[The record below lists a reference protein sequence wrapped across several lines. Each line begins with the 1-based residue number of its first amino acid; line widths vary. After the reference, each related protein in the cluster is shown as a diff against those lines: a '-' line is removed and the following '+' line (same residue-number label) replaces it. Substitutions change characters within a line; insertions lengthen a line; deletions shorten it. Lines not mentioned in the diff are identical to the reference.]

1 MPEQEK
7 EETYRKV
14 NLVGLSFLAL
24 GVGLFTGLGAVA
36 FRALVSL
43 VHNLFFLGEFSIEY
57 DSNQLTEPGPWG
69 ALFILAPILGGMGV
83 VYLVKNYAPEARGHG
98 IPEVMDAIY
107 HREGRVRP
115 IVAVVKSLAS
125 ALSIGS
131 GASVGREGP
140 IVQIGA
146 ALGSSFAQLIRLP
159 SWQRITLL
167 AAGAG
172 AGIAATFNTPLGGV
186 LFTLELMLPEV
197 SPRTF
202 LPVVI
207 ATGSAAYVG
216 RLFFGLQPAFLV
228 ALVPI
233 PNEQAV
239 DVVSLLGFVVLGVLC
254 GLAAWGFI
262 RTLVFFEEQF
272 PRRVGNEYLRN
283 AIGMGMVGLMGYLF
297 VLGFGHYFVN
307 GVGYGTIQAI
317 LQGHMT
323 EIGLLALLCV
333 AKVLA
338 TSISLGAGASGG
350 VFAPSLFIGATL
362 GGAFGALMLTI
373 WPGHEVT
380 VAEYAMVGMA
390 AVVGGGTGATMTA
403 ITMVFEMTRDYN
415 IIIPLI
421 MAVALAVGVRRGLMS
436 ENIYTMKLVRR
447 GRRIP
452 KDRYSNA
459 YLVRSAREVMDK
471 SVSVMAADTPVEQ
484 AITFAAEGGSARFVI
499 VREDDRI
506 VGVVPFDSRIGMRD
520 TQGETPVNIRDLAI
534 TDYVLVRENNI
545 LEDVMRRIRKRNAT
559 LALVIKDKPGVPR
572 PADILGVIGKPQ
584 LADAILKTQ
593 IG

>member
-1 MPEQEK
+1 MLERDEDG
-7 EETYRKV
+7 YRRV
-14 NLVGLSFLAL
+14 NLAGLSLLAL
-24 GVGLFTGLGAVA
+24 AVGLFTGLGAVA

-43 VHNLFFLGEFSIEY
+43 VHNIFFLGEFSFAY

-69 ALFILAPILGGMGV
+69 AFFILAPVIGGLGV

-98 IPEVMDAIY
+98 VPEVMDAIY
-107 HREGRVRP
+107 HKEGRVRP
-115 IVAVVKSLAS
+115 IVAVIKSLAS

-146 ALGSSFAQLIRLP
+146 ALGSSFAQSIALP

-186 LFTLELMLPEV
+186 LFTVELMLPEI

-228 ALVPI
+228 ALAPI
-233 PNEQAV
+233 PSEQAV
-239 DVVSLLGFVVLGVLC
+239 DLVNLSAFVALGLLC
-254 GLAAWGFI
+254 GIASWGFI
-262 RTLVFFEEQF
+262 RTLVFCEEQF
-272 PRRVGNEYLRN
+272 PKRFENEYVRN
-283 AIGMGMVGLMGYLF
+283 IVGMSMVGLMGYLF
-297 VLGFGHYFVN
+297 VLWGGHYFVN
-307 GVGYGTIQAI
+307 GVGYGTIQNI
-317 LQGHMT
+317 LQGHLDT
-323 EIGLLALLCV
+323 ILLLGLLCV
-333 AKVLA
+333 AKLLA

-350 VFAPSLFIGATL
+350 VFAPSLFIGSTL
-362 GGAFGALMLTI
+362 GGAFGAFMLI
-373 WPGHEVT
+373 VWPEHGAT
-380 VAEYAMVGMA
+380 VAEYALVGMA
-390 AVVGGGTGATMTA
+390 AVVGGATGASMTA

-421 MAVALAVGVRRGLMS
+421 MAVAVAVGVRRTLLS

-459 YLVRSAREVMDK
+459 YLVRACHEVMDR
-471 SVSVMAADTPVEQ
+471 SVAVMASDTPIEQ
-484 AITFAAEGGSARFVI
+484 ALTYVSEGGGVHFI
-499 VREDDRI
+499 VLKDGERI
-506 VGVVPFDSRIGMRD
+506 AGVVPFDSGIAMPSRHEKPTTLID
-520 TQGETPVNIRDLAI
+520 IAI
-534 TDYVLVRENNI
+534 TDYTIGRENST
-545 LEDVMRRIRKRNAT
+545 LEEVISRLFKRKT
-559 LALVIKDKPGVPR
+559 QVALIIPDQPGVPR
-572 PADILGVIGKPQ
+572 AEDVKGVIGKPQ
-584 LADAILKTQ
+584 LADAVLASQ
-593 IG
+593 MG

>member
-1 MPEQEK
+1 MSETTE
-7 EETYRKV
+7 EETYRNV
-14 NLVGLSFLAL
+14 NLVGLSLLAL

-43 VHNLFFLGEFSIEY
+43 IHNIFFLGEFSISY
-57 DSNQLTEPGPWG
+57 DANELTAPGPWG
-69 ALFILAPILGGMGV
+69 ALFILAPVIGGLGV

-107 HREGRVRP
+107 HKEGRVRP

-159 SWQRITLL
+159 TWQRITLL

-207 ATGSAAYVG
+207 ATGSAAYIG

-228 ALVPI
+228 SLAPI
-233 PNEQAV
+233 PSEQAV
-239 DVVSLLGFVVLGVLC
+239 DIVNLGAFVVLGALC
-254 GLAAWGFI
+254 GVAAWAFI
-262 RTLVFFEEQF
+262 RTLVFCEEQF
-272 PRRVGNEYLRN
+272 PKRFANEYVRSS
-283 AIGMGMVGLMGYLF
+283 IGMAMVGLMGYLF
-297 VLGFGHYFVN
+297 VLGFGHYFVT

-317 LQGHMT
+317 LQGHLT

-333 AKVLA
+333 AKLIA
-338 TSISLGAGASGG
+338 TSVSLGAGASGG
-350 VFAPSLFIGATL
+350 VFAPSLFIGSTL
-362 GGAFGALMLTI
+362 GGAFGALMLML
-373 WPGHEVT
+373 WPEHSVS

-390 AVVGGGTGATMTA
+390 AVVGGGTGASMTA

-459 YLVRSAREVMDK
+459 YLVRSAQEVMEK
-471 SVSVMAADTPVEQ
+471 SITVMAADTPIADVF
-484 AITFAAEGGSARFVI
+484 TYAAEGASARFII
-499 VREDDRI
+499 VREGDRI
-506 VGVVPFDSRIGMRD
+506 VGVVPFDARIEMRD
-520 TQGETPVNIRDLAI
+520 TGETPKVIRDLAI
-534 TDYVLVRENNI
+534 PHYVLVRENSI
-545 LEDVMRRIRKRNAT
+545 LEEVMRRIRDRNAT
-559 LALVIKDKPGVPR
+559 LAIVVKDKPGVPR
-572 PADILGVIGKPQ
+572 PADVVGIIGKPQ
-584 LADAILKTQ
+584 IADTMLKTQ
-593 IG
+593 LG